1 MIPLPGGLV
10 VPSHFFY
17 LALALSSAA
26 ALWLMYRTFSR
37 LRRARWVE
45 DTPTSRIRSAAQ
57 GLVELCG
64 EADAGGHEPLISP
77 LGGEPCLW
85 YRFRVEEYQ
94 RSGRNRQWRT
104 VEQGQSDRPFV
115 LRDETGECWILPEG
129 ADIHPRLR
137 RRWEGPHRWPLS
149 RTGGTGMLATVFG
162 RRYRYT
168 EECLRQDDLLYALGW
183 FQSRGGGG
191 EPVDAQ
197 RVARQIISNWKA
209 DYPDLL
215 ARFDRNR
222 DGQLDTQEWQ
232 QVRVAAANEARRQ
245 VRTAASAPVVHSL
258 GKPPYRGLPFLLS
271 DHHEEHLSRH
281 LRRQSGWS
289 LFGMLVAGTLAGWL
303 WLGLL
308 TA

>member
-1 MIPLPGGLV
+1 MIPVPGGLV
-10 VPSHFFY
+10 FPSHFFY
-17 LALALSSAA
+17 LALAASTAIT
-26 ALWLMYRTFSR
+26 LWLMHRSFSR

-64 EADAGGHEPLISP
+64 KVDAGGHEPLISP

-94 RSGRNRQWRT
+94 RSGRNRNWRT

-115 LRDETGECWILPEG
+115 LRDDTGECWILPEG

-149 RTGGTGMLATVFG
+149 RSAGTGMLATMLG

-183 FQSRGGGG
+183 FRSRGGGG
-191 EPVDAQ
+191 EPADPQ
-197 RVARQIISNWKA
+197 RVARQIISAWKA

-222 DGQLDTQEWQ
+222 DGQLDTREWQ
-232 QVRVAAANEARRQ
+232 QVRAAAASEARRRS
-245 VRTAASAPVVHSL
+245 RTLAAAPVVHSL
-258 GKPPYRGLPFLLS
+258 GKPPHRGLPFLLS
-271 DHHEEHLSRH
+271 DHHEEHLSQH

-308 TA
+308 TG

>member
-1 MIPLPGGLV
+1 MIPVPGGLAF
-10 VPSHFFY
+10 PGHFFY
-17 LALALSSAA
+17 FALVASSAIT
-26 ALWLMYRTFSR
+26 LWLLHRTFSR

-64 EADAGGHEPLISP
+64 EVDAGGHEPLISP

-115 LRDETGECWILPEG
+115 LRDDTGECWILPQG

-149 RTGGTGMLATVFG
+149 RTAGTGMLATVLG

-191 EPVDAQ
+191 EPIDAE
-197 RVARQIISNWKA
+197 RVARQIISSWKA

-222 DGQLDTQEWQ
+222 DGLLDTREWQ
-232 QVRVAAANEARRQ
+232 QVRAAAASEAQRRA
-245 VRTAASAPVVHSL
+245 RTAATAPVVHSL
-258 GKPPYRGLPFLLS
+258 GKPPHRGLPFLLS
-271 DHHEEHLSRH
+271 DHHEEHLSQH